1 MCFLSCSWFF
11 GDISRVDSEQLL
23 KQPSIEYGSF
33 LIRKSG
39 NKSGEYTLSLRNME
53 KVNHFKINRL
63 DESFCLEP
71 KTTFKTISELVAHY
85 NGQNLPIAKYQ
96 HIKLKSI
103 CLLHPHAVD
112 LSSEFTE
119 GWETSRK
126 SISLTK
132 KIGTSTF
139 SEAWEGIWNRITPV
153 AVKLLKPGAMPA
165 KKFLKEAELL
175 KQLIH
180 PKVIQLCAIC
190 TKEEPIYII
199 TELMK
204 HGSLLQY
211 LRGDGQSL
219 KLPQLIDMGA
229 QVAAGMAYLEEKK
242 CIHRDLAA
250 RNILV
255 GENLICK
262 VADFSSARVISK
274 KVYKVP
280 IDTKFPIKWTAIEAI
295 LHHHFTI
302 KCDVWSF
309 SIVLCELTTYGRIPY
324 PGMTNVQV
332 IEALQT
338 GYRMPCPVGCPEQLY
353 EIMGECW
360 REEAAS
366 RPTFKELQERLELLK
381 TEDTRLYNDQVRFML
396 KVKAMHVYFIEL
408 IQGHMPLNKHYNPN
422 P

>member
-1 MCFLSCSWFF
+1 M
-11 GDISRVDSEQLL
+11 Q
-23 KQPSIEYGSF
+23 
-33 LIRKSG
+33 
-39 NKSGEYTLSLRNME
+39 
-53 KVNHFKINRL
+53 KVNHFKINKL
-63 DESFCLEP
+63 DESFYLEP

-85 NGQNLPIAKYQ
+85 DGESLPIANYQ
-96 HIKLKSI
+96 HIKLKSV
-103 CLLHPHAVD
+103 CLLQPHAVD
-112 LSSEFTE
+112 LSESTE

-126 SISLTK
+126 SIGLVK
-132 KIGTSTF
+132 KISTGTF
-139 SEAWEGIWNRITPV
+139 SEVWEGLWNRNTPV
-153 AVKLLKPGAMPA
+153 AVKLLKSGALPA

-180 PKVIQLCAIC
+180 PKLIQLCAVC
-190 TKEEPIYII
+190 TQEEPIYII

-262 VADFSSARVISK
+262 VADFREARLISK
-274 KVYKVP
+274 EAYKASSNA
-280 IDTKFPIKWTAIEAI
+280 KFPIKWTAIEAI
-295 LHHHFTI
+295 LHRYFTI

-309 SIVLCELTTYGRIPY
+309 GIVLFELTTHGRFPY
-324 PGMTNVQV
+324 PGMTNAQV

-338 GYRMPCPVGCPEQLY
+338 GYRMPCPDGCSEQLY
-353 EIMGECW
+353 EIMKECW
-360 REEAAS
+360 RDEAAS
-366 RPTFKELQERLELLK
+366 RPTFKALQGRMELLK
-381 TEDTRLYNDQVRFML
+381 TEDTRLLSDQVKNHAHIF
-396 KVKAMHVYFIEL
+396 VKLV
-408 IQGHMPLNKHYNPN
+408 QV
-422 P
+422 